1 MENNNFVK
9 FALEQLEVEEKL
21 IKEVIHALCQTII
34 YHRALGPV
42 TINFQTCE
50 TMNKITYMKCGE
62 KQVDIDLNDL
72 AEKILQL
79 KDKQQSIVVVNIDFF
94 QEDKSSIL
102 WIFNKK
108 ESKLFEKWQIPLK
121 IYKSDFL

>member
-1 MENNNFVK
+1 
-9 FALEQLEVEEKL
+9 
-21 IKEVIHALCQTII
+21 
-34 YHRALGPV
+34 
-42 TINFQTCE
+42 
-50 TMNKITYMKCGE
+50 MKCGE